1 MNGFRRKIGMLS
13 AILSLLCVLPVSAA
27 QDSTVV
33 LETQTDGV
41 EVVLTGLPQED
52 VSTLKVTF
60 EIEVQ
65 QGELDAVGF
74 LFANDIASEVQEYRY
89 QKESGRLTVYLS
101 GKEALYRGEELALG
115 KVLLSANVEAKAEVR
130 VVPDGA
136 AYVNASMQE
145 QTQRVNEAVA
155 EWTKEMQSET
165 GEGAEP
171 ETERST
177 ESVTKP
183 ETEKNTEVQTQPET
197 EKKNTEV
204 QTQPETE
211 GKAEKVNGLTGTGD
225 FAPTNMYMIL
235 LVLSAGILAVAV
247 VVAVK
252 KKQ

>member
-33 LETQTDGV
+33 LEAQTDGV
-41 EVVLTGLPQED
+41 GVVLTGLPQED
-52 VSTLKVTF
+52 VSTLKVTL

-115 KVLLSANVEAKAEVR
+115 KVLLSANEEAKAEVR

-136 AYVNASMQE
+136 AYVNANMQE

-155 EWTKEMQSET
+155 EWTKEMQPETQPET

-177 ESVTKP
+177 ESVTKT
-183 ETEKNTEVQTQPET
+183 ETE
-197 EKKNTEV
+197 KNTEV